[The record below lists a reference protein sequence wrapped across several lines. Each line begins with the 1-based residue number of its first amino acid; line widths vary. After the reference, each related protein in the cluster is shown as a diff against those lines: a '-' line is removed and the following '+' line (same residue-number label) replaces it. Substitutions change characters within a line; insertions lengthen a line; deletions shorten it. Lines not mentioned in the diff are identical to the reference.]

1 MCLPNTWGEI
11 RLRAPSRQRLEQSEE
26 WFVDKKLVRA
36 GVDADGKL
44 YSFCAVLRAQ
54 FLPVDP
60 DEEFLRRP
68 HHDGAGRHGDR
79 FRHHSPMR
87 ALGVNLLAL
96 DDKSDVMVARSNDDV
111 AGLIRQVER

>member
-1 MCLPNTWGEI
+1 
-11 RLRAPSRQRLEQSEE
+11 
-26 WFVDKKLVRA
+26 VDKKLVRA

-44 YSFCAVLRAQ
+44 YCFRAVLLAQ

-60 DEEFLRRP
+60 DEKFLRGP

-96 DDKSDVMVARSNDDV
+96 DHKSDVMVARSGDDV